1 MLYLKLGSIA
11 REGGKKADFLVKNR
25 IVFDKRQCY
34 TREKPE
40 YDEISVKLM

>member
-1 MLYLKLGSIA
+1 MLYLKQEFLP
-11 REGGKKADFLVKNR
+11 GKENEKADFLVKNR